1 MENYSAFKHR
11 RHYRPRMR
19 DHNKLFPEHAV
30 VLARIA
36 EIVNGDL
43 GSVERLVAHPA
54 RPKDYRLLG
63 TGIDTLLVNCIEPSL
78 LEEYHA
84 LRKGDHVRVKAFPC
98 TKASSHALGTYIRGQ
113 YIGRR
118 LESAIEESD
127 ATSGN

>member
-1 MENYSAFKHR
+1 
-11 RHYRPRMR
+11 MR